1 MDGQL
6 EIVICIYIHNI
17 EAKLGTILQNMN
29 TFGNVFVS
37 SFTGRI
43 LHLQTRNTYGNTCV

>member
-1 MDGQL
+1 MDGPL
-6 EIVICIYIHNI
+6 EIVICIGLVNNI

-29 TFGNVFVS
+29 TFGNVSVS

-43 LHLQTRNTYGNTCV
+43 LQNMNT